1 MNNNN
6 ENSDESDLFIINLPS
21 INEPNLIEDYK
32 TRKNEREDIS
42 FFLEDLR
49 QNKDD
54 YLNFDI
60 NINDLKAILMKN
72 VIMRVERSL
81 IRQAIEEKKLAAQN
95 QEKNKK

>member
-1 MNNNN
+1 MNNIN
-6 ENSDESDLFIINLPS
+6 ENSDENDLFIINLPL
-21 INEPNLIEDYK
+21 INEPNLMEDYK

-72 VIMRVERSL
+72 IIMRVERNL
-81 IRQAIEEKKLAAQN
+81 IRQAIEEKKQAGQT
-95 QEKNKK
+95 QGKK